1 MQFSIFYFH
10 YIFSSQFDPFICI
23 QTIRLELRPSSF
35 FHLLVSLSHF
45 FSVSSISATVAFL
58 KCNLIISFCPVK
70 SVSLSLHKDQ
80 GKLLAWQTNSFLLC
94 PLNPF
99 EGYSSVTLGIVTTLC
114 NYHHYRFPDLLITP
128 DRNSVPISSNSLL
141 APPYNPWKPLT
152 YFCVL
157 VYSRQFMK
165 KSEMSSF
172 VPGLFHLL

>member
-23 QTIRLELRPSSF
+23 QTVRLELRPSSF

-70 SVSLSLHKDQ
+70 SVPLSLHKDQ
-80 GKLLAWQTNSFLLC
+80 GKPLAWQTISFLLC

-114 NYHHYRFPDLLITP
+114 NYHHYRFPELLITP
-128 DRNSVPISSNSLL
+128 DRNSVPIKQQLLTGSSLQ
-141 APPYNPWKPLT
+141 PLET
-152 YFCVL
+152 SDLFLCTCL
-157 VYSRQFMK
+157 FKTIHEK
-165 KSEMSSF
+165 K
-172 VPGLFHLL
+172 